1 VSFWTPQAL
10 GPLAQ
15 SESSGNASLIHY
27 PSGYTSSGIRSSA
40 SGLYGY
46 LDSTWQTYAGQAGV
60 DTSLYPRAYMAPASV
75 QNQVA
80 LITPTSNWT
89 CPGCNA
95 TASRLATDPSNVT
108 GSTIAAGPADS
119 ASGANSGVGPDS
131 NPLGSSVTQNPSGTS
146 TTSGSGL
153 AGDTG
158 QGAPV
163 TQGLQTGTINAIQ
176 TWVTSIENAVGT
188 SFSGALKS
196 GQTAVAT
203 WFAGVENWFVRFGLI
218 VLGIIL
224 VAIGLVILMWDH
236 GGQQFASRAG
246 AVMAA

>member
-1 VSFWTPQAL
+1 MSFWTPQAL

-27 PSGYTSSGIRSSA
+27 PSGYTPSGVRSSA

-46 LDSTWQTYAGQAGV
+46 LDSTWQTYASQAGV

-95 TASRLATDPSNVT
+95 TASRLATNPANVT
-108 GSTIAAGPADS
+108 GSPLSSAAVPDNSSGGTPASDPT
-119 ASGANSGVGPDS
+119 GT
-131 NPLGSSVTQNPSGTS
+131 SVTMNPAGTGSTTAPPAQGTQIQTALQPEETSFITS
-146 TTSGSGL
+146 TVNQIESAFG
-153 AGDTG
+153 
-158 QGAPV
+158 GAF
-163 TQGLQTGTINAIQ
+163 A
-176 TWVTSIENAVGT
+176 
-188 SFSGALKS
+188 GALKS

-203 WFAGVENWFVRFGLI
+203 WFAGIENWFVRFGII

-224 VAIGLVILMWDH
+224 VAIGLVVLMWDH
-236 GGQQFASRAG
+236 GGQQVATTAG
-246 AVMAA
+246 RVAAI